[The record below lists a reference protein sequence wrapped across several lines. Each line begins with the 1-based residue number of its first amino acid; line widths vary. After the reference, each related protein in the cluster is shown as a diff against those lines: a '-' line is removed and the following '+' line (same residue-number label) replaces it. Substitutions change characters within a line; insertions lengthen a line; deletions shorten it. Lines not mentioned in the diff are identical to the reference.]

1 MWTVSRTLK
10 RNNYPVP
17 DIPDLGVVEVAKK
30 ARGFVAEFR
39 EFINRGN
46 VVDVGV
52 AFVIGA
58 SFKTVI
64 DAFAGDG
71 KDNPGLLGGLIGAIF
86 GGSTPNFN
94 DKKVSI
100 NGSELPIGALVTASL
115 NFIIVAFA
123 LFLIVRTYNRFRDVK
138 SEASTNELLTEIR
151 DELRQS
157 RTARQG
163 DDAN

>member
-1 MWTVSRTLK
+1 M
-10 RNNYPVP
+10 
-17 DIPDLGVVEVAKK
+17 PDLGVGEVAKK

-46 VVDVGV
+46 VVDIGV

-94 DKKVSI
+94 DKKMSL

-115 NFIIVAFA
+115 NFLIVAFA

-138 SEASTNELLTEIR
+138 SEPTTNELLAEIR
-151 DELRQS
+151 DELRRSQ
-157 RTARQG
+157 AAKQG

>member
-1 MWTVSRTLK
+1 M
-10 RNNYPVP
+10 PE
-17 DIPDLGVVEVAKK
+17 IHDLGVVEVAKK
-30 ARGFVAEFR
+30 ARGFAAEFR

-71 KDNPGLLGGLIGAIF
+71 KENQGLLGGLLGALF
-86 GGSTPNFN
+86 GGSTPSFH
-94 DKKVSI
+94 DKKI
-100 NGSELPIGALVTASL
+100 DLNGSELPVGTLVTASL
-115 NFIIVAFA
+115 NFLIVAFA

-138 SEASTNELLTEIR
+138 SEPTTNELLAEIR
-151 DELRQS
+151 DELRRSQG
-157 RTARQG
+157 AKQG

>member
-10 RNNYPVP
+10 RNNCGVP

-58 SFKTVI
+58 SFKTVV

-71 KDNPGLLGGLIGAIF
+71 KDNQGLLGGLLGALF
-86 GGSTPNFN
+86 GGSTPSFH
-94 DKKVSI
+94 DKKI
-100 NGSELPIGALVTASL
+100 MLNGSELPVGTLVTASL
-115 NFIIVAFA
+115 NFIIVSFA
-123 LFLIVRTYNRFRDVK
+123 LFLIVRTYNRFRAVK

-151 DELRQS
+151 DELRQARS
-157 RTARQG
+157 ARQG

>member
-1 MWTVSRTLK
+1 MWTVSKTSK
-10 RNNYPVP
+10 RNNCVVP
-17 DIPDLGVVEVAKK
+17 EKHDLGVVEVAKK
-30 ARGFVAEFR
+30 AGGFVAEFR

-71 KDNPGLLGGLIGAIF
+71 KANQGLLGGLLGALF
-86 GGSTPNFN
+86 GGTTPNFN
-94 DKKVSI
+94 DKKI
-100 NGSELPIGALVTASL
+100 ELNGSELPVGTLVTASL
-115 NFIIVAFA
+115 NFLIVAFS
-123 LFLIVRTYNRFRDVK
+123 LFLIVRVYNRFRDVK
-138 SEASTNELLTEIR
+138 SEPTTNELLAEIR
-151 DELRQS
+151 DELRRSQS
-157 RTARQG
+157 APG